1 MNLFR
6 SAQLVAGVLLIALVA
21 AASAPAN
28 AATPGVGQIVITA
41 ADFTAEA
48 PTILRAF
55 VPTFSSLPCLV
66 TLAESNF
73 AIPGTTTFCGVRV
86 LDGVTGIVVSL
97 FLPEV
102 PATDALWIV
111 NVSQP
116 RARGYGDP
124 IPYPGDE

>member
-1 MNLFR
+1 MSLCR
-6 SAQLVAGVLLIALVA
+6 RAPIVAGVFLMAVGA
-21 AASAPAN
+21 AESAPAK
-28 AATPGVGQIVITA
+28 AASPGVGQIVITA

-55 VPTFSSLPCLV
+55 VPTFSSSPCLV

-86 LDGVTGIVVSL
+86 VEGVTGMVVSL
-97 FLPEV
+97 FLPDV
-102 PATDALWIV
+102 PPADALWIV
-111 NVSQP
+111 NVAQP
-116 RARGYGDP
+116 KARGYGDP